1 MRIAT
6 QESRIPGRDAAERF
20 AGAAEYGFEGVE
32 VGWQGLMER
41 VADLKAASR
50 ASGLPI
56 CAVCSGRPHD
66 PLALEPQER
75 AERLECMVELL

>member
-1 MRIAT
+1 MLQRDDWLKDTPMRIAT

-20 AGAAEYGFEGVE
+20 DRAAGFGFEGIE
-32 VGWQGLMER
+32 IGWQNLEER

-56 CAVCSGRPHD
+56 SAV
-66 PLALEPQER
+66 
-75 AERLECMVELL
+75 